1 MILLALLLAAA
12 PESQNVAKIS
22 EAMGH
27 MIGENLKEMG
37 VPLDMEALVRGLQE
51 SSEGKDSPMTEE
63 ACVQG
68 LSLLQEQHLQKLSQ
82 ANLALALT
90 YLHDHASDP
99 NTHALEEGKLLYTV
113 DRPGTG
119 AAVQSY
125 NSPIVKFSGH
135 YLNGDIIGQSPDAE
149 RISLDEVIPGLA
161 RGIVGMKEG
170 EIRTLYIHPDL
181 GYGAQSL
188 FEPNAL
194 VIFQVEVIRAETPPA
209 AEEPTDLI
217 R

>member
-1 MILLALLLAAA
+1 MILLALLLATS
-12 PESQNVAKIS
+12 PDVAQIS
-22 EAMGH
+22 ETMGH

-51 SSEGKDSPMTEE
+51 SSSGKQAPLSDE

-68 LSLLQEQHLQKLSQ
+68 LSVLQEQHLQKLSQ
-82 ANLALALT
+82 INLAQALA
-90 YLHDHASDP
+90 YLHEHAQDP
-99 NTHALEEGKLLYTV
+99 DIHTLEEGKLLYKI

-119 AAVQSY
+119 AAVQAY
-125 NSPIVKFSGH
+125 NSPIVKFVGH
-135 YLNGDIIGQSPDAE
+135 YLNGDLVGQSPDAE
-149 RISLDEVIPGLA
+149 RIALDEVIPGLS

-194 VIFQVEVIRAETPPA
+194 LIFQVELLSAEPPPA
-209 AEEPTDLI
+209 VEEPTDLI